1 MTTEIVINSPSGQ
14 DMMALLPTLYEE
26 VYEMKAIMAAAGPE
40 FDVLKLMATDVIR
53 QWFVETATWGL
64 SRWEAEF
71 GITPLAG
78 QPLDQRRAVIRS
90 RIRGTGTVTIRM
102 IKRLAEAY
110 DGGAVEVTNDS
121 AAYTFT
127 VHFVDTRGV
136 PPNLEDL
143 KAAIELIKPA
153 HLAVEYE
160 FSYLTWDELD
170 AKNVTWNQFN
180 AADLTWDELEVWR

>member
-1 MTTEIVINSPSGQ
+1 MTTEIVINSPSGR

-26 VYEMKAIMAAAGPE
+26 VYEMRAIMAAEGPE
-40 FDVLKLMATDVIR
+40 FDDLKAVVADVIR

-64 SRWEAEF
+64 NRWEAEF

-110 DGGAVEVTNDS
+110 DGGTVEVTNDS

-136 PPNLEDL
+136 PPNLDDL

-160 FSYLTWDELD
+160 FSYLTWNELN
-170 AKNVTWNQFN
+170 AKNLTWDQFD
-180 AADLTWDELEVWR
+180 AADLTWDELEVWK